1 MTLAADRAALLAFPP
16 QGLDESGSGPMV
28 WNGVQQAS
36 GRSPA
41 MVGRHAEREAIGRLL
56 DAVRDGLSGA
66 LVLTGEPG
74 IGKTRLLDHA
84 AARAGGLRVVRLTA
98 VEQETGLGFGALHR
112 LLRPFLNRAARLPEP
127 QGAALNAAL
136 GLAKGSPADRYL
148 VGLATLTLLSEVAAD
163 QPLLLLV
170 DDAQWL
176 DRESAEALAFAAR
189 RLHAD
194 SLGLIVAV
202 RDALGG
208 AGLFDALGA
217 HAVTGLP
224 ESEAKV
230 LLSFGT
236 RRVDP
241 AVADRIVAGTG
252 GNPLA
257 LLELADALAAEQLSG
272 IAPLPDPLPV
282 GRLLKDHFQ
291 RLVRALPPETEA
303 LLLLLAAAPAGD
315 TGMMWRAAGR
325 LGLSARAAE
334 PAVLAGI
341 LGRGMPTAFRHPL
354 IRSTVYAGAEP
365 AARRR
370 THAALA
376 AACDAVRDA
385 DRRAWHRAEAAC
397 EGVDDKVADDLEAAS
412 ERARSRGGY
421 SQQALFL
428 SRAADFTGDP
438 GQRAERLLDAAQ
450 AHLISGDASAART
463 ALDLAGADIR
473 GPVMRTRELR
483 IRATAQMFGI
493 VVADVPAM
501 LMDAITGLGP
511 QDPRLTWELLCEAL
525 HAALVAHGGTQGTSL
540 TEVAA
545 AVAAVP
551 HRPDTVAYGRDLLME
566 GLARRVA
573 GGYAHGVPVLRTALD
588 RLRNAREIGD
598 ANSPFAVMLS
608 MACDDLWDVQAERDI
623 AGRLAAADRDAGAL
637 YALGMTLLVEARCE
651 LWDGRFA
658 EAEVRYAEFEDIAAD
673 TGFRGGGDI
682 NRLHLFA
689 LTGREAELRA
699 AVRRAAEMRGIGHGL
714 LGLLARHA
722 LTLFELGR
730 GRYRQALEHARAVF
744 EEDPLACG
752 SHVLPLLVEAA
763 VRTGD
768 RAGAGEAMA
777 RLEERAPLAGT
788 PWALGAL
795 ALGRALTADGDAAE
809 KFYQESVELLGR
821 VPVALEQAR
830 ARLLFGEWLRRGKRR
845 SEART
850 QLRAA
855 YESFDA
861 FGAMPYA
868 ERARIELLATGETAR
883 RRTEETR
890 FDLTPRERQV
900 ASMAASGLT
909 NAEIATRLFVTTST
923 VEFHMNKVFR
933 KLGVT
938 SRKQIPRAIGAPGS
952 DPGASGT

>member
-1 MTLAADRAALLAFPP
+1 
-16 QGLDESGSGPMV
+16 MV
-28 WNGVQQAS
+28 WNGVRQAS

-41 MVGRHAEREAIGRLL
+41 LVGRHAEREAIGRLL

-84 AARAGGLRVVRLTA
+84 AARAEELRVVRLTA

-136 GLAKGSPADRYL
+136 GLAKGSSADRYL

-176 DRESAEALAFAAR
+176 DRESAEVLAFAAR

-194 SLGLIVAV
+194 SLGLIIAV

-208 AGLFDALGA
+208 AGLFDALDA

-224 ESEAKV
+224 ESEARV

-257 LLELADALAAEQLSG
+257 LLELTDALAAEQLSG

-325 LGLSARAAE
+325 LGLSARAVE

-341 LGRGMPTAFRHPL
+341 VGRGMPMAFRHPL
-354 IRSTVYAGAEP
+354 IRSTVYAAAEP
-365 AARRR
+365 AERRR

-376 AACDAVRDA
+376 AACDAVRDT
-385 DRRAWHRAEAAC
+385 DRRAWHRAEATRG
-397 EGVDDKVADDLEAAS
+397 GVDDEVADDLEAAS
-412 ERARSRGGY
+412 ERARSRGGH

-438 GQRAERLLDAAQ
+438 DKRAERLLGAAQ
-450 AHLISGDASAART
+450 AHLVSGDASAART
-463 ALDLAGADIR
+463 ALDRADIR

-501 LMDAITGLGP
+501 LMDAVAGLGP

-525 HAALVAHGGTQGTSL
+525 HAALVAHGCTQGTSL
-540 TEVAA
+540 TEVAV
-545 AVAAVP
+545 AVAAAR
-551 HRPDTVAYGRDLLME
+551 HRSDTVAHGRDLLME

-573 GGYAHGVPVLRTALD
+573 GGYGDGAPVLRTALA
-588 RLRNAREIGD
+588 RLRNAGEIGD
-598 ANSPFAVMLS
+598 ATSPFAVMLS

-623 AGRLAAADRDAGAL
+623 TGRLAAADRDAGAL
-637 YALGMTLLVEARCE
+637 YALGMTLLVEARCD

-689 LTGREAELRA
+689 LTGTEAELRA
-699 AVRRAAEMRGIGHGL
+699 AVRRTTEMRGIGHGL
-714 LGLLARHA
+714 LQLLAQHA

-744 EEDPLACG
+744 EDDPLACG
-752 SHVLPLLVEAA
+752 SLVLPLLVEAA

-768 RAGAGEAMA
+768 RAGADEAMA

-788 PWALGAL
+788 PWALGTL
-795 ALGRALTADGDAAE
+795 ALGRALTADGDEAE
-809 KFYQESVELLGR
+809 KFYEESVELLGQA
-821 VPVALEQAR
+821 PVALERAR

-845 SEART
+845 SDART

-861 FGAMPYA
+861 FGALPYA

-883 RRTEETR
+883 RRTEATR

-900 ASMAASGLT
+900 ASMAVSGLT

-938 SRKQIPRAIGAPGS
+938 SRKQIPPAIGAPEPARPGS
-952 DPGASGT
+952 HSRCGQGHSRSPSCSFGGLA

>member
-1 MTLAADRAALLAFPP
+1 
-16 QGLDESGSGPMV
+16 
-28 WNGVQQAS
+28 
-36 GRSPA
+36 
-41 MVGRHAEREAIGRLL
+41 
-56 DAVRDGLSGA
+56 
-66 LVLTGEPG
+66 
-74 IGKTRLLDHA
+74 
-84 AARAGGLRVVRLTA
+84 
-98 VEQETGLGFGALHR
+98 
-112 LLRPFLNRAARLPEP
+112 
-127 QGAALNAAL
+127 
-136 GLAKGSPADRYL
+136 
-148 VGLATLTLLSEVAAD
+148 
-163 QPLLLLV
+163 
-170 DDAQWL
+170 
-176 DRESAEALAFAAR
+176 
-189 RLHAD
+189 
-194 SLGLIVAV
+194 
-202 RDALGG
+202 
-208 AGLFDALGA
+208 
-217 HAVTGLP
+217 
-224 ESEAKV
+224 
-230 LLSFGT
+230 
-236 RRVDP
+236 
-241 AVADRIVAGTG
+241 
-252 GNPLA
+252 
-257 LLELADALAAEQLSG
+257 
-272 IAPLPDPLPV
+272 
-282 GRLLKDHFQ
+282 
-291 RLVRALPPETEA
+291 
-303 LLLLLAAAPAGD
+303 
-315 TGMMWRAAGR
+315 
-325 LGLSARAAE
+325 
-334 PAVLAGI
+334 
-341 LGRGMPTAFRHPL
+341 
-354 IRSTVYAGAEP
+354 
-365 AARRR
+365 
-370 THAALA
+370 
-376 AACDAVRDA
+376 
-385 DRRAWHRAEAAC
+385 
-397 EGVDDKVADDLEAAS
+397 
-412 ERARSRGGY
+412 
-421 SQQALFL
+421 
-428 SRAADFTGDP
+428 
-438 GQRAERLLDAAQ
+438 
-450 AHLISGDASAART
+450 
-463 ALDLAGADIR
+463 
-473 GPVMRTRELR
+473 MRTRELR

-551 HRPDTVAYGRDLLME
+551 HRPDIVAYGRDLLME

-730 GRYRQALEHARAVF
+730 GRYRQALEHARAVSRRT
-744 EEDPLACG
+744 LACG
-752 SHVLPLLVEAA
+752 GLVLPLLVEAA